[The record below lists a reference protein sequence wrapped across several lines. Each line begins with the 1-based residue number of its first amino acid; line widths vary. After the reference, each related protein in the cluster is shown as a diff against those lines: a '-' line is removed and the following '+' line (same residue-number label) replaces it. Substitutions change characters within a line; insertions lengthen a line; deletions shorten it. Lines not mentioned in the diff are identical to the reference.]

1 MAQTRTPAKFHAP
14 RVAGTTAPLRQK
26 PVRLERMVHFVP
38 LHVDKVRAEIADMIP
53 QVDVI
58 LGNLEDAVPAEE
70 KEAARYGFI
79 DMARAHDYTDTGLWT
94 RINALNSPWA
104 LDDICEISA
113 AAGDKLDVVMLPKVE
128 GPWEIHYLR
137 KSMAQLEIKYGL
149 SHPVMIH
156 VILETA
162 EGVNNVEAIA
172 GPSPR
177 IHGMSI
183 GPANLAATRRMET
196 MRTGGAH
203 PAPGGPSHPN
213 EGEQRRFSRQDLV
226 HHTMGRMVD
235 ACAEY
240 DLKPFYAPFGDFSN
254 PQGCEAQLRSAF
266 LQGCAGAWSLHPD
279 QIEIAKRAFSP
290 AAYEVAFAK
299 RILDSMPDGS
309 GAVMVD
315 GEMHD
320 DTTWKQAKDSIDL
333 ARLVAAKDPDMA
345 PVYGL

>member
-1 MAQTRTPAKFHAP
+1 MSS
-14 RVAGTTAPLRQK
+14 LK
-26 PVRLERMVHFVP
+26 P
-38 LHVDKVRAEIADMIP
+38 
-53 QVDVI
+53 
-58 LGNLEDAVPAEE
+58 
-70 KEAARYGFI
+70 
-79 DMARAHDYTDTGLWT
+79 
-94 RINALNSPWA
+94 
-104 LDDICEISA
+104 
-113 AAGDKLDVVMLPKVE
+113 
-128 GPWEIHYLR
+128 
-137 KSMAQLEIKYGL
+137 
-149 SHPVMIH
+149 
-156 VILETA
+156 A

-203 PAPGGPSHPN
+203 PAPGRPSHPN

-240 DLKPFYAPFGDFSN
+240 DLKPFYAPFGDFSD

-320 DTTWKQAKDSIDL
+320 DTTGSRPRIASISRGSWRPRIRTWLRFTGYEPLPAPGRLQEGRLMEKIRTARYQLGQVVRHRFLSVSWRDL
-333 ARLVAAKDPDMA
+333 R
-345 PVYGL
+345 YRSGIRQ